1 MREKNSS
8 FQIHDDNIT
17 VNDLGH
23 LDMFSISIKNSNGSG
38 RKIQQQKKTSF
49 LVHLF
54 TTRKKVGFFCFFF
67 LFFKYQYSDGCSLP
81 T

>member
-38 RKIQQQKKTSF
+38 RKIQQQKKNFIFGPFIYNTKESR
-49 LVHLF
+49 LLLL
-54 TTRKKVGFFCFFF
+54 
-67 LFFKYQYSDGCSLP
+67 LFFIF
-81 T
+81 